1 MTTYSQLN
9 QDVDVIKFYKNKENG
24 FFIEIGANDGINLS
38 NTYLLEKNYNWK
50 GICVEPI
57 PDIFNKLKNN
67 RPNSICVNK
76 AIYSYS
82 DMILKFNI
90 ASCDLLSGIVEH
102 INCHKSSL
110 NNGKIIDVQ
119 TISINDLLDNNNA
132 PNFIDYL
139 SIDTEGSEFEILKT
153 INYDKYIFG
162 IIHVEHNYI
171 EPRRSN
177 IKDFLLSKNY
187 IYKRENHWDDEY
199 IHKSLLIQSQSQS
212 NPSHP
217 T

>member
-9 QDVDVIKFYKNKENG
+9 QDVDVIQFYKNKENG
-24 FFIEIGANDGINLS
+24 YFIEIGANDGINLS
-38 NTYLLEKNYNWK
+38 NSYLLEKNYNWK

-82 DMILKFNI
+82 DIILKFNI

-119 TISINDLLDNNNA
+119 TISMNDLLDNNNA

-171 EPRRSN
+171 ESQRKN
-177 IKDFLLSKNY
+177 IKDLLLSKDY
-187 IYKRENHWDDEY
+187 IYKRENKWDDEY
-199 IHKSLLIQSQSQS
+199 IHKSLLP
-212 NPSHP
+212 N
-217 T
+217 

>member
-1 MTTYSQLN
+1 MTTYSQLK
-9 QDVDVIKFYKNKENG
+9 QDVDVIQFYKQKKNG
-24 FFIEIGANDGINLS
+24 YFIEIGANDGINLS

-119 TISINDLLDNNNA
+119 TISMNDLLDNNNA

-153 INYDKYIFG
+153 IDYDKYTFG
-162 IIHVEHNYI
+162 IIHVEHNYV
-171 EPRRSN
+171 EPQRTN
-177 IKDFLLSKNY
+177 MKEFLLSKNY
-187 IYKRENHWDDEY
+187 VYKRENKWDDEY
-199 IHKSLLIQSQSQS
+199 IHKSLLIQ
-212 NPSHP
+212 

>member
-9 QDVDVIKFYKNKENG
+9 QDVDVIQFYKNKENG
-24 FFIEIGANDGINLS
+24 YFIEIGANDGINLS
-38 NTYLLEKNYNWK
+38 NSYLLEKNYNWK

-82 DMILKFNI
+82 DIILKFNI

-119 TISINDLLDNNNA
+119 TISMNDLLDNNNA

-153 INYDKYIFG
+153 IDYDKYTFG
-162 IIHVEHNYI
+162 IIHVEHNYV
-171 EPRRSN
+171 EPQRTN
-177 IKDFLLSKNY
+177 MKEFLLSKNY
-187 IYKRENHWDDEY
+187 VYKRENKWDDEY
-199 IHKSLLIQSQSQS
+199 IHKSLLTQS
-212 NPSHP
+212 
-217 T
+217 

>member
-9 QDVDVIKFYKNKENG
+9 QDIDVIQFYKQKQNG
-24 FFIEIGANDGINLS
+24 YFIEIGANDGINLS

-67 RPNSICVNK
+67 RLNSICIDK
-76 AIYSYS
+76 ALYS
-82 DMILKFNI
+82 DSNIILKFNI
-90 ASCDLLSGIVEH
+90 ASCALLSGIIEH
-102 INCHKSSL
+102 INCHKNSL
-110 NNGKIIDVQ
+110 NNGKIIDVE
-119 TISINDLLDNNNA
+119 TISMNDLLDNNNA

-153 INYDKYIFG
+153 INYDKYTFG

-171 EPRRSN
+171 EPQRKN
-177 IKDFLLSKNY
+177 IKDLLLSKDY
-187 IYKRENHWDDEY
+187 IYKRENKWDDEY
-199 IHKSLLIQSQSQS
+199 IHKSLLP
-212 NPSHP
+212 N
-217 T
+217 